1 MHKEPTPPA
10 EWVNPNKPKK
20 KSRKNWGIGI
30 LVLSLVLLAGA
41 GGYLIKSGRLP
52 VFQNKSGD
60 SEALSAAESADM
72 QPQAEMQAAASE
84 RTEEGAAEELQ
95 TEELLKEPESE
106 TEPESAPEQETGQEA
121 EQETGQE
128 TEQET
133 GQEAEQE
140 TGRENGQENGQET
153 GRETEQETG
162 REAEQETGREAEQE
176 TGRETER
183 QYGEEETSVQAE
195 TSLEF
200 EQGSYTL
207 TEEEAY
213 FINVMAAYGW
223 EQTGGKEGSFKA
235 AQEELL
241 AENID
246 FEMGAAASQVV
257 HAQMLAEGLFS
268 EGIILERA
276 GTDSHCLYSR
286 PYYFSVLLTYEG
298 EIICTYEE
306 FKDHVTETAATSEL
320 TDDYGTYPADYA
332 IDGNSATAWAVGGEE
347 RTGEAVTL
355 MLDRERTIYGVLIL
369 NGYWKSEAA
378 YKNNGIVTAFDIYTG
393 SDWQT
398 YAYGYKENYLREIT
412 ERQAYDVAGVFYDS
426 VTADRVTIKISGVEN
441 GEKYTDVCVSEIMV
455 LAR

>member
-121 EQETGQE
+121 EQETGR
-128 TEQET
+128 
-133 GQEAEQE
+133 EAE
-140 TGRENGQENGQET
+140 RET

-162 REAEQETGREAEQE
+162 RETGQ
-176 TGRETER
+176 ETER

-257 HAQMLAEGLFS
+257 HAQMLAEGLFC

-306 FKDHVTETAATSEL
+306 FKNHVTETAATSEL

>member
-121 EQETGQE
+121 EQETGRENGQE
-128 TEQET
+128 NRRKAEQET
-133 GQEAEQE
+133 GRETGQENRQEAEQE
-140 TGRENGQENGQET
+140 TGREAERET

-162 REAEQETGREAEQE
+162 RETGQ
-176 TGRETER
+176 ETER

-257 HAQMLAEGLFS
+257 HAQMLAEGLFC

-306 FKDHVTETAATSEL
+306 FKNHVTETAATSEL